1 MGISIFTA
9 GLINTAPSLI
19 VWIAA
24 TVIATVLLRR
34 RRGKAEKFLLAG
46 GVVMVVNSLLMIP
59 GAVVSPYLIERGAT
73 MTDAASAAR
82 SLNLL
87 RNVIGMVG
95 IICLVYAF
103 WVKFKTKA
111 VNNND

>member
-1 MGISIFTA
+1 MGISMFTV
-9 GLINTAPSLI
+9 GLINTAPFLI

-24 TVIATVLLRR
+24 TVIAAVLLRR

-59 GAVVSPYLIERGAT
+59 GVVVSSYLIERGAT
-73 MTDAASAAR
+73 MTDAASTAS

-87 RNVIGMVG
+87 RNVIGMAG

-103 WVKFKTKA
+103 WVKFKTKV